1 MCPIVAHAQYKQNLW
16 KHSSIALLVVRELH
30 RLPFDGCLQF
40 ADLVA
45 NGWVHQNIVLE
56 DVEWSEELDK
66 WED

>member
-1 MCPIVAHAQYKQNLW
+1 M
-16 KHSSIALLVVRELH
+16 VRELH

-45 NGWVHQNIVLE
+45 NGWVHQNIVPE